1 LPFLLLPSRIA
12 NLPLDFFEGGIF
24 MRYTVTTF
32 KVRLEV
38 CDVGERSGEADDVEI
53 TKRLK
58 ECGEMLGIQ
67 GARVARFW
75 EGRTK

>member
-1 LPFLLLPSRIA
+1 
-12 NLPLDFFEGGIF
+12 

-38 CDVGERSGEADDVEI
+38 CGVGDRSGEPEDVQI

-58 ECGEMLGIQ
+58 ECGEMLAIQ
-67 GARVARFW
+67 VARVVRFW
-75 EGRTK
+75 EGAYKRKRPNRRIR

>member
-1 LPFLLLPSRIA
+1 
-12 NLPLDFFEGGIF
+12 

-38 CDVGERSGEADDVEI
+38 AEVGDRSGEADDVEI

-67 GARVARFW
+67 GARVVRIL
-75 EGRTK
+75 GRAYKMKAA

>member
-1 LPFLLLPSRIA
+1 
-12 NLPLDFFEGGIF
+12 
-24 MRYTVTTF
+24 MHYTVTTF
-32 KVRLEV
+32 KVRLEASE
-38 CDVGERSGEADDVEI
+38 VGDRSGEADDVEI

-67 GARVARFW
+67 SARVVRFW